1 MCCDPSVWPGSGSEA
16 GRFLTDEARAT
27 AQPRW
32 LASPQKLEPGLTAA
46 PCCSSRRVTSH
57 QQDMLVAVRF
67 LPRVLRGYFL
77 YCLWLPCHAGS
88 NASRRRDPVGLLAE
102 TVAEDLA
109 ASVGGRQC
117 WRRDGDAA
125 ESGRFSRRGL
135 LPANVANVEGAVLK
149 MKFKVERPTC
159 LLTFWKPHAKVMQ
172 EARATQLLCI
182 LYSVLCIV
190 SCFLY
195 FVRKSVPILPYR
207 YSLHYVSGLFTHS
220 RPLLLPISLSLSLKT
235 DDSERD
241 TVFHLPPFLNFSRK
255 YKATANLP
263 RLTKEV
269 LAQTA
274 SLPHHVRGPR

>member
-1 MCCDPSVWPGSGSEA
+1 M
-16 GRFLTDEARAT
+16 
-27 AQPRW
+27 
-32 LASPQKLEPGLTAA
+32 
-46 PCCSSRRVTSH
+46 
-57 QQDMLVAVRF
+57 
-67 LPRVLRGYFL
+67 
-77 YCLWLPCHAGS
+77 
-88 NASRRRDPVGLLAE
+88 AE
-102 TVAEDLA
+102 NLA